1 MSPQTL
7 DISIDAAY
15 QEAIK
20 QIISSGALDLSTE
33 AYNSALALS
42 AGKTPVISSPHR
54 TDPITDVYLSAI
66 SQDAYEVCSTPESRS
81 SSLQTRSYNNSQ
93 GSAKYGHMTT
103 SALTPRRQYQR
114 DSDIIVR
121 FQRDSAHIGRV
132 DRSFLS
138 YSALGT
144 PSRQPINNR
153 NTHQA
158 SKDRAHGHRGK
169 ASANHKFTHVEK
181 QSARDFLTKLGLT
194 PDTVPA
200 SEYDELLSLL
210 LALKHRNFCDL
221 NKVLSL
227 FPYNAALNSMC
238 TSLKSTEVREKL
250 VDILRP
256 STSRTPLVLPCTES
270 SPSKTIRPSKRKP
283 KKRLK
288 SKAEVRTPQLVTD
301 ANETNVSSAVS
312 CNNAAVSMPGLDYYL
327 NMAAGLLSEPSLTT
341 DSSTQTTQTDPS
353 TCADQSESGGDG
365 SSHQAIHTNTILT
378 FSTTQD
384 ELASLRELN
393 LKLMQSHDFVVHEL
407 DNVTMQ
413 LNKEMEKT
421 ARLQALIS
429 EKATSLQGYDAA
441 SSLNGSVLSSQSAS
455 TLVRKPIC
463 ECMDLVDK
471 AISCHLTDLHIERQQ
486 ALPTTFMD
494 KEVQVFTS
502 TTHSTGTS
510 PHVSTEC
517 LVMSP
522 LRRSTAEFIP
532 AMVSDR
538 DRDEAVVGAT
548 IGSYPEMKQRSNSVV
563 NILLAR
569 GPQDTPLHLS
579 TTNLSPSTLDLS
591 PRSLNTTSAE
601 LVGPFNSVDSML
613 DLIASY
619 VGASSTELK
628 DQVTLSYSLAQLF
641 RTGWYD
647 TPCTQLAAIA
657 LSDIDLFESGEL
669 VHETPDA
676 VEEFLRESYATSF
689 GSFLVR
695 PYDHSLLTLLL
706 LCVYPAVMFP
716 FASTAA
722 LFLAPVLHDVDR
734 STLDE
739 YSGGCILFSALL
751 DLTRAVRD
759 YLDKHNLENLVSS
772 VQTLLQTIKEFTG
785 EIETSC
791 LLPVILT
798 LVRVVVDKVSQR
810 TLISSLTE
818 SIMVTNDKICEIF
831 ITILSQV
838 LKKIT
843 AKILSNDDE
852 ESLVTPEQ
860 QIALRMVRLSVQ
872 TLVPLRQPVV

>member
-1 MSPQTL
+1 MYPQNL

-42 AGKTPVISSPHR
+42 AGRTPVVSSPHR
-54 TDPITDVYLSAI
+54 ADLTTDVYLSAT

-81 SSLQTRSYNNSQ
+81 SSLQTRLHNNSQ
-93 GSAKYGHMTT
+93 GLAKHGRMTT
-103 SALTPRRQYQR
+103 PVLAPKRQYQR
-114 DSDIIVR
+114 DSDIMVR
-121 FQRDSAHIGRV
+121 FQRDSAHIGKV

-144 PSRQPINNR
+144 PSRHPINKKS
-153 NTHQA
+153 TPQA
-158 SKDRAHGHRGK
+158 QKDRAHGHGHRGK
-169 ASANHKFTHVEK
+169 ASTNHKSTHIER
-181 QSARDFLTKLGLT
+181 QSAREFLAKLGLT
-194 PDTVPA
+194 PETVSV

-221 NKVLSL
+221 NKILSL

-238 TSLKSTEVREKL
+238 TSLKSAEVREKL

-256 STSRTPLVLPCTES
+256 STLHTPLALPCTES
-270 SPSKTIRPSKRKP
+270 SPGKTIKPSKRRL

-288 SKAEVRTPQLVTD
+288 PKAEVKTPHLATD
-301 ANETNVSSAVS
+301 ANET
-312 CNNAAVSMPGLDYYL
+312 AVSMPGLDYYL
-327 NMAAGLLSEPSLTT
+327 HLAAGLSNEPSLTN
-341 DSSTQTTQTDPS
+341 DSSTQTAQTEPS
-353 TCADQSESGGDG
+353 ICLDQSESGGDEPA
-365 SSHQAIHTNTILT
+365 HRTLQASTILT
-378 FSTTQD
+378 LSTAQD
-384 ELASLRELN
+384 ELANLRELN
-393 LKLMQSHDFVVHEL
+393 SKLMQSHDFVVHEL

-421 ARLQALIS
+421 AKLQAFIS
-429 EKATSLQGYDAA
+429 EKAGCLQGCDAA
-441 SSLNGSVLSSQSAS
+441 SSLNGSLLLPQSSS
-455 TLVRKPIC
+455 TPVRKPTY
-463 ECMDLVDK
+463 ECMNLVDK
-471 AISCHLTDLHIERQQ
+471 AISCCLTDHHTEQQ
-486 ALPTTFMD
+486 RILATTFTD
-494 KEVQVFTS
+494 KEVQVFASS
-502 TTHSTGTS
+502 TYSIGTS
-510 PHVSTEC
+510 PHVSVEC
-517 LVMSP
+517 PAISP
-522 LRRSTAEFIP
+522 PRRSTAEFIP
-532 AMVSDR
+532 AVVADR
-538 DRDEAVVGAT
+538 DRDEVVVEA
-548 IGSYPEMKQRSNSVV
+548 IVRNHPEMKQRSNSVV
-563 NILLAR
+563 NISLTG

-579 TTNLSPSTLDLS
+579 TANLSLSTLDLS
-591 PRSLNTTSAE
+591 PRSLNTMSAE
-601 LVGPFNSVDSML
+601 LVGPFSSVDSML

-619 VGASSTELK
+619 IGASSTELK
-628 DQVTLSYSLAQLF
+628 DQITLSYSLAQLF
-641 RTGWYD
+641 GIGWYD
-647 TPCTQLAAIA
+647 TPCTQLASIA
-657 LSDIDLFESGEL
+657 LSDIDLFEAGEL
-669 VHETPDA
+669 VHETPAA

-716 FASTAA
+716 FVGTAA

-734 STLDE
+734 STSDE
-739 YSGGCILFSALL
+739 YSGGCILISALL
-751 DLTRAVRD
+751 DLTKAVGD
-759 YLDKHNLENLVSS
+759 YFDKRSFENLVSS

-798 LVRVVVDKVSQR
+798 LVRVVADKVSQR
-810 TLISSLTE
+810 ALVSSLTE
-818 SIMVTNDKICEIF
+818 LIMVTNDKIYEIF

-843 AKILSNDDE
+843 TRIMSNDDD

-872 TLVPLRQPVV
+872 TLAPLRQPVV